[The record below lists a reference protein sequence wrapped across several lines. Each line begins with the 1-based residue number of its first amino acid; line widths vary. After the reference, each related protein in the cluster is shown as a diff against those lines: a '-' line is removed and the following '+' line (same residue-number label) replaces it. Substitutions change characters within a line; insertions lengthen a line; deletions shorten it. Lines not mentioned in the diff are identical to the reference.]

1 MLFRIVNYAMAALFL
16 VAVAL
21 QYNDPDPIRWMAIY
35 GAAALACVQLGRH
48 RRDWVPP
55 VVVWFAAVFWF
66 GVMIPDLLQ
75 YCEPADLFRSMDE
88 TGGSAE
94 LAREAGGV
102 VLTAGWMLV
111 LLWRSRRRVSARS
124 RSRA

>member
-16 VAVAL
+16 VAVGL

-35 GAAALACVQLGRH
+35 GAAALACLQLGRH

-111 LLWRSRRRVSARS
+111 LLWRSRFRAIARS